1 MAHCC
6 YGKLHLTQ
14 LIKLDGIGKQWQ
26 QHVGWVERGA
36 IKNRIEKMTFK
47 FTKKPKITKTP
58 VKPNTFLHLQHL
70 DCWVSLCLPTELVH

>member
-6 YGKLHLTQ
+6 YGKSHLTQ
-14 LIKLDGIGKQWQ
+14 LIKLDGIGKQWEQ
-26 QHVGWVERGA
+26 PVGWVEQGA

-58 VKPNTFLHLQHL
+58 VKPFFVGVTSPIFGI
-70 DCWVSLCLPTELVH
+70 

>member
-6 YGKLHLTQ
+6 CGKSHLTQ
-14 LIKLDGIGKQWQ
+14 PIKLDGIGKQWE

-36 IKNRIEKMTFK
+36 IKNRIEKMTLK

-58 VKPNTFLHLQHL
+58 VKPNTFSHLQHL
-70 DCWVSLCLPTELVH
+70 DYWVSLCLPTWIVH